1 MNLFIIFRRGG
12 FNTIEIS
19 HTGVCW
25 SWISSNVCRKWG
37 EKNVPRVPLLDIFAI
52 SMKPYQY
59 ERERRIKPWVM
70 ALAPRTYITRP
81 VASYAVLKD
90 QTFLHGGRNCCL
102 ELFCLTKLHKV
113 WPYRLPSL
121 YIIDCMR
128 VSYYSV
134 YVNMNIIYFALF

>member
-1 MNLFIIFRRGG
+1 MNFFIVFRRGG
-12 FNTIEIS
+12 FNKIEIS

-25 SWISSNVCRKWG
+25 SWISSDVCRIWE
-37 EKNVPRVPLLDIFAI
+37 EKNVPRVPLLGIFAI

-59 ERERRIKPWVM
+59 ERRIQPWVT
-70 ALAPRTYITRP
+70 ALAPRRYITRP

-90 QTFLHGGRNCCL
+90 QTFLHWGRNCCL

-113 WPYRLPSL
+113 WPYWLPSL
-121 YIIDCMR
+121 CFIVCMR

-134 YVNMNIIYFALF
+134 YVNMHIIYLVLF